1 MRLQNWLENMRKWI
15 DGEEELDEKGDPKPR
30 SKWDDFLV
38 SIAREIEQCMQRE
51 MFTPPGGPTYIPREY
66 VVFLNTEDDTEW
78 QGEKREGLERG
89 LHYVLSQRAQ
99 ELAGESEFQTK
110 TLTIELRADSALER
124 GKFRVQ
130 HIWDAEAEKTR
141 VQPRKRPMPVHEP
154 EEDATVV
161 RPRKSSAPIFSL
173 LLKRNAT
180 GNENETPVIRSF
192 HKNEITIGRGSRQVE
207 VDLKLE
213 GDLEVSRKHA
223 SLSRSDDGTFTI
235 TCHGAN
241 PVQIG
246 DGRELPAGESS
257 EVKAGEKIS
266 ICSYELVIQSGV

>member
-1 MRLQNWLENMRKWI
+1 MRIQNWLESMRKWI
-15 DGEEELDEKGDPKPR
+15 DGEEDLDEKGQPKPR

-66 VVFLNTEDDTEW
+66 VVFLNTEDDAEW

-89 LHYVLSQRAQ
+89 LHYVLSQRAK
-99 ELAGESEFQTK
+99 EIAGESEFQTK

-130 HIWDAEAEKTR
+130 HIWDVEAEKTR
-141 VQPRKRPMPVHEP
+141 VQPRKRPVPVQEHQEP

-161 RPRKSSAPIFSL
+161 RPRKSSAPVFSL
-173 LLKRNAT
+173 SLSRKGASD
-180 GNENETPVIRSF
+180 ENETPVIRPF
-192 HKNEITIGRGSRQVE
+192 YKNEITIGRGSRQVE

-223 SLSRSDDGTFTI
+223 SVARSDEGVFII

-241 PVQIG
+241 PVLIG
-246 DGRELPAGESS
+246 DGRELPSGEST
-257 EVKAGEKIS
+257 EVKPGEKIS
-266 ICSYELVIQSGV
+266 ICSYELMIQ